1 LEDSSKD
8 SSGTDG
14 QGSILKVY
22 IPCRQQSLEDD
33 EKKKRKTNKKKKKK
47 NMKKKKKEKKKKK
60 MTKKKTKKKKKK
72 KKNSLTKV
80 ESREARV
87 ISRLPLRPR
96 SAGTRMKSSLI
107 S

>member
-47 NMKKKKKEKKKKK
+47 KNMKKKKKEKKKK
-60 MTKKKTKKKKKK
+60 
-72 KKNSLTKV
+72 NGLTKV

>member
-1 LEDSSKD
+1 MLADCHCQTFTASTLEDSSKD

-47 NMKKKKKEKKKKK
+47 NMKKKKKEKKKK
-60 MTKKKTKKKKKK
+60 
-72 KKNSLTKV
+72 NGLTKV

>member
-1 LEDSSKD
+1 MMK
-8 SSGTDG
+8 
-14 QGSILKVY
+14 
-22 IPCRQQSLEDD
+22 
-33 EKKKRKTNKKKKKK
+33 KKKRKTNKKKKK
-47 NMKKKKKEKKKKK
+47 NG
-60 MTKKKTKKKKKK
+60 
-72 KKNSLTKV
+72 LTKV